1 LLWALVAIIEYE
13 VYRFVAM
20 AIVILFCRTKTGSFC
35 DCCSVWRV
43 FCGVQAGRFVLFGNG
58 DLAEYNVL

>member
-1 LLWALVAIIEYE
+1 
-13 VYRFVAM
+13 
-20 AIVILFCRTKTGSFC
+20 
-35 DCCSVWRV
+35 VWRV

>member
-1 LLWALVAIIEYE
+1 
-13 VYRFVAM
+13 
-20 AIVILFCRTKTGSFC
+20 
-35 DCCSVWRV
+35 V